1 MNKKELMQILEN
13 LNMHPGKRFGQNFMI
28 DENLTECIVKE
39 SGAASDTVVVE
50 IGPGLGALTS
60 IMVKTGAE
68 IFAVEIDK
76 RLQEYLRGKLGCFK
90 NFHLIEGD
98 ACRVDIE
105 SVLRDAFKTD
115 SVVDWKCVANLPY
128 SISSPFIARI
138 LTLMHPPYEML
149 FLLQKETAQRLAAD
163 KNSRNYGALSARVQ
177 NMYDVKIVRKVPPD
191 VFFPVPEVDSALVKF
206 VIKSDCPDSKE
217 MKHLSKVI
225 KAAFLQRRKKMIKAL
240 SSLFG
245 KEHTLQVFEELNI
258 STNARA
264 QELSTDE
271 FRVLAEKLAV

>member
-1 MNKKELMQILEN
+1 MNKKELMQILDE

-39 SGAASDTVVVE
+39 SNVTSDTVVVE

-60 IMVKTGAE
+60 IIIKTGAE

-76 RLQEYLRGKLGCFK
+76 RPQEYLRKQLGNYD

-98 ACRVDIE
+98 ACRLDIE
-105 SVLRDAFKTD
+105 SLLSEASQTD
-115 SVVDWKCVANLPY
+115 TIAEWKCIANLPY

-149 FLLQKETAQRLAAD
+149 FLLQKETAQRLAAE
-163 KNSRNYGALSARVQ
+163 KNSRNYGALSVRVQ
-177 NMYDVKIVRKVPPD
+177 NMYDVKIVRKVPPE
-191 VFFPVPEVDSALVKF
+191 VFYPVPDVDSALAKF
-206 VIKSDCPDSKE
+206 VLKADAPDSKE
-217 MKHLSKVI
+217 MKHISKVI

-264 QELSTDE
+264 QELSPGE
-271 FRVLAEKLAV
+271 FRLLAERLAV